1 MQRIRYPPFEHSDMI
16 PNQIKII
23 EVILE
28 SENKPPPTFKIGT
41 ENDWLVEWRK
51 VTENDKKLPILK
63 GDVSKETFPFLM
75 RTRNGWY
82 ICFIL

>member
-1 MQRIRYPPFEHSDMI
+1 MLVKRLNLFYGVDIIERSVQRIRYPPFEHSDMI

-28 SENKPPPTFKIGT
+28 SENKPPTTFKIGT

-51 VTENDKKLPILK
+51 VTENDKKLRILT
-63 GDVSKETFPFLM
+63 G
-75 RTRNGWY
+75 
-82 ICFIL
+82 